1 MFKVVIVVA
10 VLVIGFIAYTGV
22 DVSEEYNSVSEL
34 RNDAYNDV
42 VDPLAKKVLKQV
54 SEIRLDEKIDSAFAE
69 YVTDT
74 EIDSANITEDETDS
88 TNVAVDKN
96 NNKIEITIFLEEKQ
110 NE

>member
-1 MFKVVIVVA
+1 MFKVVILVT

-22 DVSEEYNSVSEL
+22 DISEEYNSVSQI

-54 SEIRLDEKIDSAFAE
+54 SEVRLDQKIDSAFAE
-69 YVTDT
+69 YVSESET
-74 EIDSANITEDETDS
+74 ELKNI
-88 TNVAVDKN
+88 AVDKDN
-96 NNKIEITIFLEEKQ
+96 KKIEITIFLKEEQ

>member
-1 MFKVVIVVA
+1 MMQVVIVVV

-54 SEIRLDEKIDSAFAE
+54 SEVHPLWA
-69 YVTDT
+69 
-74 EIDSANITEDETDS
+74 
-88 TNVAVDKN
+88 
-96 NNKIEITIFLEEKQ
+96 
-110 NE
+110 

>member
-22 DVSEEYNSVSEL
+22 DVSDEYNSVSDL

-54 SEIRLDEKIDSAFAE
+54 SEVRLDEKINSAFAE
-69 YVTDT
+69 YVTDS
-74 EIDSANITEDETDS
+74 EIDLENIIEDETDS
-88 TNVAVDKN
+88 TNIAVDKN
-96 NNKIEITIFLEEKQ
+96 NNKIEITIFLEEEQ

>member
-1 MFKVVIVVA
+1 MFKVVILVV
-10 VLVIGFIAYTGV
+10 VLVVGFIAYTGV
-22 DVSEEYNSVSEL
+22 DVSEEYNSVSQL

-74 EIDSANITEDETDS
+74 ETNSNIIEDETDS
-88 TNVAVDKN
+88 KNIVVDKN

>member
-1 MFKVVIVVA
+1 MFKVVIVVV

-22 DVSEEYNSVSEL
+22 DVSDEYNSVSEL

-54 SEIRLDEKIDSAFAE
+54 SEVRLDERIDSAFAE
-69 YVTDT
+69 YVTDVET
-74 EIDSANITEDETDS
+74 NLNIIEDETDS
-88 TNVAVDKN
+88 KNIVVDKN
-96 NNKIEITIFLEEKQ
+96 NNKIEITIFLEEEQ